1 MDVRDSL
8 ALIDLDK
15 GVETLGPLFEAP
27 SRRLQDDPRFRA
39 DWTQYQ
45 ALRALAWEAAPDLDD
60 RLLRQALQASRRQ
73 EVERKLARATGSRD
87 AARELLLEPQRG
99 ARSGLPVWAAF
110 LLLAGALG
118 LGWLAFKPAGPA
130 PSDIQ
135 AVPGTAGNPPGSD
148 LSFEFPASNSP
159 AQAALDSTEPAP
171 HDETHSDDA
180 PNRQARRLVN
190 QNLRDAAQVRPRDT
204 PTARPE
210 PTKVPPV
217 APTVQATAVPSF
229 APTQVPAAAVPA
241 AAAVSQDGG
250 ASFVLSSERFP
261 ASATITLPESGAIDL
276 RLFDMRG
283 RLVHRYLDG
292 NHAAGTWRMDLPATD
307 EQNRNLPQGSYY
319 LRVITRWFS
328 KVEALD
334 QP

>member
-8 ALIDLDK
+8 ALIDMDK

-73 EVERKLARATGSRD
+73 EVERRLARATGSQD

-118 LGWLAFKPAGPA
+118 LGWLAFKPSTPA
-130 PSDIQ
+130 SPDAP
-135 AVPGTAGNPPGSD
+135 AVPAAGNPPGGD
-148 LSFEFPASNSP
+148 LTFEFPVPNSP
-159 AQAALDSTEPAP
+159 AQAALDSTQPAP

-180 PNRQARRLVN
+180 PSRQARRLVN
-190 QNLRDAAQVRPRDT
+190 ENLRDAAQARPRST

-210 PTKVPPV
+210 PTE
-217 APTVQATAVPSF
+217 APTAVPTLQATAVPSRV
-229 APTQVPAAAVPA
+229 PTPVPAAAPA
-241 AAAVSQDGG
+241 AGPSADQDSG
-250 ASFVLSSERFP
+250 AGFVLSSGRFP
-261 ASATITLPESGAIDL
+261 ASATITLPASGAVDL

-292 NHAAGTWRMDLPATD
+292 NHAAGTWQVDLPATD
-307 EQNRNLPQGSYY
+307 EQNRSLPQGSYY

>member
-8 ALIDLDK
+8 ALIDMDK

-45 ALRALAWEAAPDLDD
+45 ALRALAWEAAPELDD

-73 EVERKLARATGSRD
+73 EVERKLARATGSQD
-87 AARELLLEPQRG
+87 AARELLLEPQRN

-118 LGWLAFKPAGPA
+118 LGWLAFNPAGPA
-130 PSDIQ
+130 PSD
-135 AVPGTAGNPPGSD
+135 APPVPTAAGTPPGGD
-148 LSFEFPASNSP
+148 LTFEFPVSNSP
-159 AQAALDSTEPAP
+159 AQAALDSTQPAP

-180 PNRQARRLVN
+180 SNRQARRLVN
-190 QNLRDAAQVRPRDT
+190 QNLRDAAQTRPRAT
-204 PTARPE
+204 PTERPE
-210 PTKVPPV
+210 PTQVPT
-217 APTVQATAVPSF
+217 ATALPTVAATAVP
-229 APTQVPAAAVPA
+229 PTLVPAVAA
-241 AAAVSQDGG
+241 SQATNQDAG
-250 ASFVLSSERFP
+250 ASFILSSERFP
-261 ASATITLPESGAIDL
+261 ASATITLPESGSVDL

-292 NHAAGTWRMDLPATD
+292 NHAAGTWQVDLPATD
-307 EQNRNLPQGSYY
+307 EENRSLPQGSYY

>member
-8 ALIDLDK
+8 ALIDMDK

-45 ALRALAWEAAPDLDD
+45 ALRALAWEAAPELDD

-118 LGWLAFKPAGPA
+118 LGWLAFKPAGPSS
-130 PSDIQ
+130 SDTQ
-135 AVPGTAGNPPGSD
+135 PLPGAAGNTPGGD
-148 LSFEFPASNSP
+148 LTFEFPASNSP
-159 AQAALDSTEPAP
+159 AQAALDSTQPAT

-190 QNLRDAAQVRPRDT
+190 QNLRDAAQARPHAT
-204 PTARPE
+204 PTERPE
-210 PTKVPPV
+210 PTRVPTL
-217 APTVQATAVPSF
+217 APTVQATTAPTL
-229 APTQVPAAAVPA
+229 APTQAPAAASAPA
-241 AAAVSQDGG
+241 AGQDGG

-261 ASATITLPESGAIDL
+261 ASATISLPESGAIDL

-307 EQNRNLPQGSYY
+307 EQNRSLPQGSYY